1 MTKIL
6 DEYTSSVI
14 NQNQWKT
21 LMQENCNEALMR
33 CTKYVWCP
41 DMYWFIALCK
51 PRSSL
56 LCSVLYKNKYR
67 HRFKD

>member
-33 CTKYVWCP
+33 CTCMMPRYVLVHC
-41 DMYWFIALCK
+41 
-51 PRSSL
+51 SL
-56 LCSVLYKNKYR
+56 
-67 HRFKD
+67 